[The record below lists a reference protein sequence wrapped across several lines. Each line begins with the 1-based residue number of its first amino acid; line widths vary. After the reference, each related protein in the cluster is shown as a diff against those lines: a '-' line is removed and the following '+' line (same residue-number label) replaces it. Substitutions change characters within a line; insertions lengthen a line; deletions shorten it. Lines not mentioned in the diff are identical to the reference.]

1 MLLNQLTTPFD
12 LEDYPDPRDYFD
24 PLEAES
30 ESKIKDTILE
40 YLEDEEMNL

>member
-1 MLLNQLTTPFD
+1 MPVSQSTTPLD

-30 ESKIKDTILE
+30 CSEFNDTILE